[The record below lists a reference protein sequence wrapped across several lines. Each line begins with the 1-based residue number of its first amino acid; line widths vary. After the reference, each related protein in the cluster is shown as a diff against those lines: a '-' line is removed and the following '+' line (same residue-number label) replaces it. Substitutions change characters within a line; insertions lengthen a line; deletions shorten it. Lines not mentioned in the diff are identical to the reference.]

1 VQQALKLLKNKSIIN
16 LGKECHG
23 GNGMNINTLL
33 GITTSTLRAYFT
45 KQNVTANNV
54 ANMNTEDFKSSEAIM
69 NEDKNGGVYVT
80 TRKTGSS
87 EVDLTKEMVDM
98 MTTSEGLK
106 ANLKTLKTTDE
117 MTKSIIDI
125 KA

>member
-1 VQQALKLLKNKSIIN
+1 
-16 LGKECHG
+16 
-23 GNGMNINTLL
+23 MNINTLL

-87 EVDLTKEMVDM
+87 EVDLTKKMVDM

>member
-1 VQQALKLLKNKSIIN
+1 MNLDIIVLSTAEGTVISAGSKLQIKATLKYNLILKLLKNKSIIN

-54 ANMNTEDFKSSEAIM
+54 ANMNTEDFKFF
-69 NEDKNGGVYVT
+69 
-80 TRKTGSS
+80 
-87 EVDLTKEMVDM
+87 
-98 MTTSEGLK
+98 
-106 ANLKTLKTTDE
+106 
-117 MTKSIIDI
+117 
-125 KA
+125 

>member
-1 VQQALKLLKNKSIIN
+1 
-16 LGKECHG
+16 
-23 GNGMNINTLL
+23 MNINTLL

>member
-1 VQQALKLLKNKSIIN
+1 
-16 LGKECHG
+16 
-23 GNGMNINTLL
+23 MNINTLL
-33 GITTSTLRAYFT
+33 GITTSALRAYCT

-54 ANMNTEDFKSSEAIM
+54 ANMNTEDFKPSEAIM

>member
-1 VQQALKLLKNKSIIN
+1 
-16 LGKECHG
+16 
-23 GNGMNINTLL
+23 
-33 GITTSTLRAYFT
+33 
-45 KQNVTANNV
+45 
-54 ANMNTEDFKSSEAIM
+54 M

-87 EVDLTKEMVDM
+87 EVDLTKKMVDM